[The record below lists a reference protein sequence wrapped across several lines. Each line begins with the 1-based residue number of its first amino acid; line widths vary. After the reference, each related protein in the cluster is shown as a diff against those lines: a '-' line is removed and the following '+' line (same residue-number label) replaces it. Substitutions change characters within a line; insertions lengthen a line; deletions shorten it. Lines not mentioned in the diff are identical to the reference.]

1 MIGLGDTTKKLQK
14 VAGMAEDVYQRM
26 TELRD
31 QIVELRRTVE
41 ATHGTVRSVERRVAE
56 QEALVRELAEREGV
70 DVEAVLAEVNIEEAE
85 AETGAGAGVE
95 GRDGD
100 EAKAGANRPAA
111 GADDETGDG
120 DDAGPAA
127 TTDAGGTASGE

>member
-85 AETGAGAGVE
+85 AETGAGAG

-111 GADDETGDG
+111 GADDETRDG